1 MREGGCEG
9 RGVEKYQAPG
19 GGGMR
24 DAGREGG
31 HECEGRVY
39 G

>member
-1 MREGGCEG
+1 MRGEEWKNTK
-9 RGVEKYQAPG
+9 RLG